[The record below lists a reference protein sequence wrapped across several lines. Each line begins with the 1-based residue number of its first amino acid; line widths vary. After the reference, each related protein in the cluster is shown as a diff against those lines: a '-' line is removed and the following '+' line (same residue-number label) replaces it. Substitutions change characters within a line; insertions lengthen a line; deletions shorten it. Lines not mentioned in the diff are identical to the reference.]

1 MFPTDTDFNKVSIAR
16 ADEQSSKI
24 GRSFLFDFKT
34 GRHSIIDGK
43 VNEIT
48 ELQAIQQWLE
58 LLVRTMLDK
67 YAVYQG
73 TGFGTTWEQYI
84 GHRDL
89 PMGFIASEMEREITE
104 AATKL
109 NPAIAR
115 VQDFTIERQRRG
127 LLVSFTAAL
136 KDKRVLEVSIDV

>member
-1 MFPTDTDFNKVSIAR
+1 MFPTDTDFKQVNIDKQN
-16 ADEQSSKI
+16 EQSSKI

-34 GRHSIIDGK
+34 GRHMVIDGK
-43 VNEIT
+43 ANET
-48 ELQAIQQWLE
+48 TDLQAVQQWLE
-58 LLVRTMLDK
+58 LLVRTMRDK
-67 YAVYQG
+67 YTVYQG

-89 PMGFIASEMEREITE
+89 PIGFIVSEMEREITE

-115 VQDFTIERQRRG
+115 VQDFTIERQQRG
-127 LLVSFTAAL
+127 LLVGFTAVL